1 MATHRARSGRT
12 AGASE
17 RASAGALAG
26 RRKRRLRPDDR
37 DARNEV
43 IANVAAGRRLT
54 LEKDEPRSP
63 SGLGRALAS
72 IPEAGAPRLDA
83 AGVSHGTGANRTMRD
98 RSRGGWGRDRR
109 AASARRPRRAAQP
122 RGTPRS

>member
-26 RRKRRLRPDDR
+26 RRKRRLRPDEP

-43 IANVAAGRRLT
+43 IANVTAGRRLT
-54 LEKDEPRSP
+54 LEKDEEGERTV
-63 SGLGRALAS
+63 GLLLLCKGAVLAHVFGRPLAVEMDES
-72 IPEAGAPRLDA
+72 
-83 AGVSHGTGANRTMRD
+83 
-98 RSRGGWGRDRR
+98 
-109 AASARRPRRAAQP
+109 Q
-122 RGTPRS
+122 